1 MFTNRRFA
9 MKEMDIILLKD
20 LLDKERSKQA
30 LQPVDK
36 DVYKEIK
43 EYFNRLRRQINEIGD
58 ASKKKLFLIDEL
70 NSAEK
75 IFNFFFE
82 KRLGKII
89 NIATRLAK
97 GTDSRQSA
105 EIQRSTSSNIK
116 YSDTIDNLTTDEEK
130 ILDLL
135 IESIRSAREIML
147 NDIYKDEEEEFSTL
161 IENIEK
167 KSDKINTGR
176 VVDKNKYR
184 NVIVRAV
191 EDIPGFV
198 DIDRKKYIIRREDI
212 VVLSDKVA
220 DMLLKKNLVVKINA
234 IIED

>member
-1 MFTNRRFA
+1 

-89 NIATRLAK
+89 NMATRLAK

-105 EIQRSTSSNIK
+105 EIQRSTSGNIK

-147 NDIYKDEEEEFSTL
+147 NDIYKDEEEESSTL

-184 NVIVRAV
+184 NVIVRAI

>member
-116 YSDTIDNLTTDEEK
+116 YSDTIDNLTTYEEK

-147 NDIYKDEEEEFSTL
+147 NDIYKDEEEESSTL

-167 KSDKINTGR
+167 KSDKIYTGR

-184 NVIVRAV
+184 NVIVRAI

>member
-1 MFTNRRFA
+1 

-36 DVYKEIK
+36 DLYKEIK

-116 YSDTIDNLTTDEEK
+116 YSDTIDNLTTYEEK

-147 NDIYKDEEEEFSTL
+147 NDIYKDEEEESSTL

-167 KSDKINTGR
+167 KSDKIYTGR

-184 NVIVRAV
+184 NVIVRAI

>member
-1 MFTNRRFA
+1 

-147 NDIYKDEEEEFSTL
+147 NDIYKDEGEEFSTL

>member
-1 MFTNRRFA
+1 

-184 NVIVRAV
+184 NVIVRAI

>member
-1 MFTNRRFA
+1 MFTKRRFA

-147 NDIYKDEEEEFSTL
+147 NDIYKDEGEEFSTL

>member
-36 DVYKEIK
+36 DLYKEIK

-116 YSDTIDNLTTDEEK
+116 YSDTIDNLTTYEEK

-147 NDIYKDEEEEFSTL
+147 NDIYKDEEEESSTL

-167 KSDKINTGR
+167 KSDKIYTGR

-184 NVIVRAV
+184 NVIVRAI

>member
-1 MFTNRRFA
+1 

>member
-1 MFTNRRFA
+1 

-105 EIQRSTSSNIK
+105 EIQRSASGNIK

-147 NDIYKDEEEEFSTL
+147 NDIYKDEEEESSPL

>member
-184 NVIVRAV
+184 NVIVRAI

>member
-147 NDIYKDEEEEFSTL
+147 NDIYKDEGEEFSTL

>member
-1 MFTNRRFA
+1 

-116 YSDTIDNLTTDEEK
+116 YSDTIDNLTTYEEK

-147 NDIYKDEEEEFSTL
+147 NDIYKDEEEESSTL

-167 KSDKINTGR
+167 KSDKIYTGR

-184 NVIVRAV
+184 NVIVRAI